1 MVSLPKRTARRS
13 ALRNALE
20 IFSCRAVE
28 IRLTRGAVESSERH
42 IPPVRA
48 RRRSESKVIILSMCA
63 KCIYEDVKTGSL
75 YDQQLE
81 QLYSIQ
87 TIIRYLIH

>member
-1 MVSLPKRTARRS
+1 MELKKLLSSWSAMCGDLLSSMVSLPLRTAISSILIGYKSELRNANGVSAQTYRT

-48 RRRSESKVIILSMCA
+48 RR
-63 KCIYEDVKTGSL
+63 
-75 YDQQLE
+75 
-81 QLYSIQ
+81 
-87 TIIRYLIH
+87 